1 MSLINK
7 KQVSGL
13 STDLNNRLVK
23 TGDTVSGTITFNS
36 SGSNTNGLLL
46 KATGDTY
53 GVSVLAP
60 TTLTGDVTFKLP
72 SANPSAGQVLKA
84 SNGNG
89 DTEWGNVGTASGVVG
104 KVQISDGS
112 GGFTADTALHYNFAT
127 DRLGIGTTTPTHTVQ
142 IAGSF
147 AAETKSFVIPHPT
160 RIGKKLQ
167 HGALE
172 GPEYGI
178 YVRGEIKDKKTI
190 ELPDYWYQMV
200 DPETITVQLTPI
212 GKAQSLFVLKIED
225 NVVHIRGSHTP
236 HFFYFITGER
246 KDVDRMK
253 VVF

>member
-13 STDLNNRLVK
+13 TSDLNNRLVK

-53 GVSVLAP
+53 GVSVKAP
-60 TTLTGDVTFKLP
+60 TTLSGNVTFKLP
-72 SANPSAGQVLKA
+72 NTNPSIGQVLKA
-84 SNGNG
+84 TNGNG
-89 DTEWGNVGTASGVVG
+89 DTEWADVGSASGTQG
-104 KVQISDGS
+104 KFQISNGN
-112 GGFTADTALHYNFAT
+112 GAFTADTNVHYNFSN
-127 DRLGIGTTTPTHTVQ
+127 DRMGIGTTTPTHTLQV
-142 IAGSF
+142 AGSF

-160 RIGKKLQ
+160 KLGKKLQ

-178 YVRGEIKDKKTI
+178 YVRGKIEGKKTI

-200 DPETITVQLTPI
+200 DPNSITVQLTPI
-212 GKAQSLFVLKIED
+212 GKAQSLYVYKIED
-225 NVVHIRGSHTP
+225 NVVHIRGSHSP
-236 HFFYFITGER
+236 HFFFFITGER